1 MWPFALLLLAPLLA
15 VVASGCRDS
24 KSAQVAPPAAAPG
37 AAVNPVTVVRPEIR
51 TRAAVLETTGKV
63 QFDEEQLVR
72 VNAPVTGRVIEV
84 LARPGELVETGHP
97 LFVLDSADL
106 GQAKSDYAK
115 AVSDLARSER
125 AIKLAKD
132 LFEMKAIAEKD
143 IREAENDHN
152 KSLAERDRAAARL
165 RTLGIR
171 PDQLKDIADR
181 ADASTTVTVRA
192 PRSGVIVERNIS
204 PGQVVSYGQSDT
216 PVSLFVIANLSTMWV
231 VADVYEPDVPKVRL
245 GQAMRVTL
253 PCCPQD
259 RYAGKVVHIGAAVDK
274 DSRTV
279 KVRAVVTN
287 PGGVLKGEMF
297 VRVAID
303 TGSWQ
308 VLTLPQSA
316 IQRADG
322 STFVL
327 LEKGKGEYERRS
339 VKTGPDFDGVTE
351 VVDGVTAQDR
361 VVSTGGVLL
370 KRDAR

>member
-1 MWPFALLLLAPLLA
+1 MRPFTLLLLAPLLA

-231 VADVYEPDVPKVRL
+231 LADVYEPDVPKVRL
-245 GQAMRVTL
+245 GQAMHVTL

-259 RYAGKVVHIGAAVDK
+259 RYVGKVVHIGAAVDK

-297 VRVAID
+297 ARGPS
-303 TGSWQ
+303 T
-308 VLTLPQSA
+308 
-316 IQRADG
+316 RARG
-322 STFVL
+322 
-327 LEKGKGEYERRS
+327 RS
-339 VKTGPDFDGVTE
+339 
-351 VVDGVTAQDR
+351 
-361 VVSTGGVLL
+361 
-370 KRDAR
+370 